1 MFFNAARPPPR
12 PLVARGR
19 MSLSPQPSRPRARQF
34 FCYNRQQPVVPS
46 QRVLSPVSPAVLSVP
61 QPTERNVFPRER
73 QGHRPTVLLPAVA
86 VEVKGPRRP
95 SAPCGIWGDGT
106 ELDAVDDSNAD
117 PTLERQIHVQATG
130 VHEGGTV
137 KRFET
142 EGKGKGRMT
151 PVGTG
156 TRITNANVGPSAR
169 APANGTIDLAK
180 FRESDVTKKR
190 EGKGEGEGEERERK
204 PFIALHPPRAQW
216 QTLAIGE
223 GPPSQ
228 TQSLLVMRIQRSY
241 S

>member
-1 MFFNAARPPPR
+1 MKLQIPDDPLLFALQTDFHRLRRHRTAKNMFLNAAQPPPR

-19 MSLSPQPSRPRARQF
+19 MSLSPQPSRPRSRQF

-61 QPTERNVFPRER
+61 QPTECNVFPRER
-73 QGHRPTVLLPAVA
+73 QGHHPTVLLPAVA

-142 EGKGKGRMT
+142 EGKGERHPSVRVLGSPMRMLALVQGRLR
-151 PVGTG
+151 TG
-156 TRITNANVGPSAR
+156 RSTLPSFENR
-169 APANGTIDLAK
+169 T
-180 FRESDVTKKR
+180 
-190 EGKGEGEGEERERK
+190 
-204 PFIALHPPRAQW
+204 
-216 QTLAIGE
+216 
-223 GPPSQ
+223 
-228 TQSLLVMRIQRSY
+228 
-241 S
+241 